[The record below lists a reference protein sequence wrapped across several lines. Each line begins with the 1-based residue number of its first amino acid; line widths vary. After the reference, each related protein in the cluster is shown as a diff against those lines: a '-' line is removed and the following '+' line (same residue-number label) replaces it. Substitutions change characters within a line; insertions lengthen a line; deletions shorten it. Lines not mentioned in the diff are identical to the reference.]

1 MRQLFKVQ
9 PLKHSIRIHSYMYCI
24 LTVCTPEFVLHVP
37 FFRKRPSSLDSIED
51 RQIRPE
57 KRDRTTTPDGIGMC
71 PSPTPGVMHLA
82 PKMRN
87 ICAISIDSIE
97 GKARRETLDYDRAT
111 WMKLE

>member
-1 MRQLFKVQ
+1 M
-9 PLKHSIRIHSYMYCI
+9 H
-24 LTVCTPEFVLHVP
+24 PEFVLHVP

-71 PSPTPGVMHLA
+71 PSPTPGSTHLA

-111 WMKLE
+111 CMKLEQVLLYLLTY